1 MNAPNPGI
9 WAKKFPQLGTGP
21 VPVEP
26 YLSSDYFER
35 ERDKVFKKSWLKVAR
50 VEEIA
55 NSRDY
60 KVVPFEFADAE
71 VIVIRGEDDQIRG
84 FYNTCSHR
92 GNKVVWQTGTGH
104 AKGGG
109 LQCRFHG
116 WVYGTKGEV
125 RSVPEEGAFFDL
137 DKASCGLTPVATDVW
152 EGFVF
157 INFDPEPAQTLAE
170 FLGVMGERLAGFPYG
185 AFSEAHTYRTVL
197 NCNWKVAQD
206 AFSEAYHVNTIHAGT
221 FPDGFSTELL
231 DVQLL
236 GPHHSCGVCKIEGG
250 NPPPVAAMS
259 HRFSTASIA
268 KKELD
273 NESMLPPD
281 VGNDPRHAFELA
293 VLFPNYLVHILDGMY
308 FTHQFTPIDVDHTMW
323 EGVQYFAP
331 PKNAGERFS
340 HEYGQ
345 VLQRNAWLEDTATM
359 EDTHQA
365 LKSGAKSEMYLQDG
379 EILIRHLLE
388 VVDQMV
394 NAE

>member
-9 WAKKFPQLGTGP
+9 WAARYPELGTGP

-26 YLSSDYFER
+26 YLSAEHFER
-35 ERDKVFKKSWLKVAR
+35 EIEHIFRRCWLKAAR
-50 VEEIA
+50 VEELPGP
-55 NSRDY
+55 RDY
-60 KVVPFEFADAE
+60 KVVPLEFASAE
-71 VIVIRGEDDQIRG
+71 VIVIRGEDGQIRG

-104 AKGGG
+104 ARGGG
-109 LQCRFHG
+109 LMCRFHG
-116 WVYGTKGEV
+116 WTYGTRGEV
-125 RSVPEEGAFFDL
+125 LSVPEEGAFFHLHKD
-137 DKASCGLTPVATDVW
+137 DCALTPVATEVW

-157 INFDPEPAQTLAE
+157 INLDPQPQQSLQA
-170 FLGVMGERLAGFPYG
+170 FLGAMGERLTGFPYG
-185 AFSEAHTYRTVL
+185 DFSEAHTYRTVL

-236 GPHHSCGVCKIEGG
+236 GPHHSCGVCQAEGG
-250 NPPPVAAMS
+250 SPPPVAALS

-268 KKELD
+268 KRGERQD
-273 NESMLPPD
+273 SMLPPQ

-308 FTHQFTPIDVDHTMW
+308 FTHQFTPIDVDHTLW
-323 EGVQYFAP
+323 EGIQYFAP
-331 PKNAGERFS
+331 PRSAAERFS
-340 HEYGQ
+340 QEYGQ

-359 EDTHQA
+359 EDTHAA
-365 LKSGAKSEMYLQDG
+365 LKSGAKQQLQLQDG
-379 EILIRHLLE
+379 EILIRHLLH
-388 VVDQMV
+388 VVDDMIRG
-394 NAE
+394 